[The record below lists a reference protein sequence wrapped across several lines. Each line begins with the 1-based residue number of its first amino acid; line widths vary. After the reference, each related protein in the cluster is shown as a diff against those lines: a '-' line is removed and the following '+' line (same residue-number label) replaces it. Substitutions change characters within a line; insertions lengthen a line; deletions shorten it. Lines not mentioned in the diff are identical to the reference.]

1 MSMPRSLAKF
11 GVMCWLAGSALV
23 APQPALGQS
32 SAVPQTSHPVVQTV
46 PGDKGMRL
54 NAALSR
60 LGRNPQDADALIEA
74 GEASLGLGDVQAAI
88 GFFQRAGTLA
98 PGNTRA
104 RAGLAGAYVLSKD
117 PFTAIPLFEEAA
129 RAGPLDASRLADR
142 GLAYDLVGDNS
153 TAQGYYRQSLAIAPS
168 DEALRRLA
176 MSQAI
181 AGDRKA
187 MEVTLSP
194 LLQSQDKSAWRTR
207 AFGLAILGNPEEAES
222 IARQTMPGPMAN
234 SMSAYLR
241 YMPKLTA
248 AQQAAAGN
256 LGIFPRAAQIGQ
268 DDPRVAL
275 YARPKPALAATAP
288 AAVLAKAEPARRTGR
303 PSQPER
309 AASSAAKSLPPLA
322 AAAATKPEP
331 RPAPPPEPKVERLIE
346 AAPVQLASAA
356 PLEAELPPVAKAAD
370 SAPSPATVRNPVSA
384 QVAQTAPGL
393 PPFDL
398 AKNAG
403 AQSAPAAAQAKA
415 AQAAP
420 ASPPAPAPAPPPTA
434 KRPSL
439 DDAFADLSRP
449 SLEIEPKAGAVDL
462 RKLKPGAAAAK
473 DKPKTPAELA
483 KEAKDKAKAAK
494 VPPPPSHPSRIWVQ
508 VATGR
513 GKKALALDWNKMV
526 KADPAVFKARK
537 SFISAWG
544 QTNRLLTGP
553 FETEAAAKAYVAQLK
568 KAGVGGPFMW
578 LSPAGQVVDT
588 LPAAK

>member
-1 MSMPRSLAKF
+1 MKF
-11 GVMCWLAGSALV
+11 GVTCWLAGSALG
-23 APQPALGQS
+23 APQQALGQS

-60 LGRNPQDADALIEA
+60 LGRNPQDAEALIEA

-88 GFFQRAGTLA
+88 GFFQRASALA
-98 PGNTRA
+98 PGNARA
-104 RAGLAGAYVLSKD
+104 KAGLAGAYVLSKD

-153 TAQGYYRQSLAIAPS
+153 AAQDYYRQSLAIAPS

-207 AFGLAILGNPEEAES
+207 AFGLAVLGNPEEAES

-275 YARPKPALAATAP
+275 YARPKRSSVAAAP

-309 AASSAAKSLPPLA
+309 AASSGAKSLPAPA
-322 AAAATKPEP
+322 VTATRPEP

-346 AAPVQLASAA
+346 AAPVQIASAA
-356 PLEAELPPVAKAAD
+356 SQEAELPPLAKAAD
-370 SAPSPATVRNPVSA
+370 PAPSPAAVRNPVPA
-384 QVAQTAPGL
+384 QAAQTASGRST
-393 PPFDL
+393 FDL

-403 AQSAPAAAQAKA
+403 VQNAAAAAQTKL

-420 ASPPAPAPAPPPTA
+420 ASAPAPAPAPPPPA

-462 RKLKPGAAAAK
+462 RRLKPGAAAAK

-537 SFISAWG
+537 SFTSAWG

-568 KAGVGGPFMW
+568 KAGVDGPFMW
-578 LSPAGQVVDT
+578 LSPAGQVVDA
-588 LPAAK
+588 LPASK

>member
-1 MSMPRSLAKF
+1 M
-11 GVMCWLAGSALV
+11 
-23 APQPALGQS
+23 
-32 SAVPQTSHPVVQTV
+32 VQTV

-60 LGRNPQDADALIEA
+60 LGRNPQDAEALIEA

-98 PGNTRA
+98 PGNARA
-104 RAGLAGAYVLSKD
+104 KAGLAGAYVLSKD

-153 TAQGYYRQSLAIAPS
+153 TAQDYYRQSLAAAPG

-194 LLQSQDKSAWRTR
+194 LLQGQDKSAWRTR
-207 AFGLAILGNPEEAES
+207 AFGLAVLGNPEEAES

-275 YARPKPALAATAP
+275 YARPKRGLAATAP

-309 AASSAAKSLPPLA
+309 AASSDAKSLPALA
-322 AAAATKPEP
+322 ATATRPEP

-356 PLEAELPPVAKAAD
+356 PQEAELPPVAKAAD
-370 SAPSPATVRNPVSA
+370 PAPPPATARDPVPA
-384 QVAQTAPGL
+384 QAAQTAPGL
-393 PPFDL
+393 ASFDL
-398 AKNAG
+398 AKNA
-403 AQSAPAAAQAKA
+403 AVQNAAAAAQTKL

-420 ASPPAPAPAPPPTA
+420 ASPPAPAPAPPPPA

-462 RKLKPGAAAAK
+462 RRLKPGSAAAK

-513 GKKALALDWNKMV
+513 GKKALALDWNKLV

-537 SFISAWG
+537 SFTSAWG

-568 KAGVGGPFMW
+568 KAGVDGPFMW
-578 LSPAGQVVDT
+578 LSPAGQVVDA
-588 LPAAK
+588 LPASK